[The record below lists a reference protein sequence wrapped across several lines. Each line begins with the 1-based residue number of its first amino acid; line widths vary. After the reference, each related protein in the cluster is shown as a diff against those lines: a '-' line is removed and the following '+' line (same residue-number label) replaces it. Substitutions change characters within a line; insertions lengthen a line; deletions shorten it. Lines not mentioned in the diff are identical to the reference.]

1 MRPALAALLMALMLL
16 CVPARAEFPLRKP
29 ITIII
34 GVPAGGGADAVGRLI
49 GPKLTEAFGQ
59 PVVIEP
65 RPGANYLNSVRPVA
79 SAAADGHTLL
89 LASSGFAMIA
99 AKPTNAP
106 FDLVRDLA
114 PVSLVARGHVILV
127 VSPKLQI
134 KSVPELISYAKANPG
149 KLSFGSGG
157 TGTLFHLAAEYFKN
171 STKTNMFHVPYKG
184 SVPALQDV
192 MGGHIDFLFDN
203 IGSNIVH
210 VRAGTVKALA
220 VTSPQRTPSLPEV
233 PTFAELGYPEIDV
246 SQWYGLFAPPG
257 TPPDIIN
264 RLQNE
269 LSKGL
274 ASPDVVSRLDIL
286 GNQPVGSSAVEFRKI
301 LEDEHARWRFVI
313 TESGLDLQ

>member
-1 MRPALAALLMALMLL
+1 MRLILAATFAALMLG
-16 CVPARAEFPLRKP
+16 PAKAEFPLKRP

-34 GVPAGGGADAVGRLI
+34 GVPAGGGADTIARLI
-49 GPKLTEAFGQ
+49 GPKLTEALGQ

-79 SAAADGHTLL
+79 SAAPDGHTLL

-106 FDLVRDLA
+106 FDLVRDLT

-127 VSPKLQI
+127 VSPKLQVNT
-134 KSVPELISYAKANPG
+134 VPELVALAKANPG

-157 TGTLFHLAAEYFKN
+157 TGTLFHLAAEYFK
-171 STKTNMFHVPYKG
+171 SMTKTNMFHVPYKG

-203 IGSNIVH
+203 IGSNVPH
-210 VRAGTVKALA
+210 VLSGAVKGLG
-220 VTSPQRTPSLPEV
+220 VTSPQRALSLPDV
-233 PTFAELGYPEIDV
+233 PTFAELGFPDFDV

-264 RLQNE
+264 RLQSE
-269 LSKGL
+269 VAKGL
-274 ASPDVVSRLDIL
+274 KSAETVSYLDKL
-286 GNQPVGSSAVEFRKI
+286 GNVPVGSTPAEFKKI
-301 LEDEHARWRFVI
+301 LEDEHARWSYVI
-313 TESGLDLQ
+313 KESGLDVQ